1 MKLRSAT
8 AWYAAK
14 AFKQSNLAVAAIA
27 VAVLSV
33 AMPAAA
39 QSYAGNPFED
49 RPVGVVTVTIAN
61 PSKDAA
67 LNDRV
72 TDSVRRSLALFPGSA
87 FSQDRANAAV
97 GQARRNPAI
106 AGVDYDLAP
115 GTAGSLDVN
124 VTVTLTDAANV
135 QTEKGYFLTGDLSD
149 LPVLYDR
156 DGTFVRYKL
165 EVLTLYY
172 ANDNA
177 WYGRPD
183 LMLAGNPLVSGTPAG
198 AGWDQWGEAYLHYGI
213 YGITPVSDSLFVYGG
228 LSAITAMSRGQELFT
243 DDARSYTGIEDA
255 YAGFVTGTTDA
266 DGNRLTFNLS
276 AGRQRFTLANAFL
289 IANTAAN
296 GSDRAALQANA
307 RWASDMLVLG
317 QIGWNNTKFEA
328 FYVDPDE
335 LPILDSE
342 TVVTGINVES
352 VVRPGL
358 LLGAS
363 YLTVPE
369 STQSYFSPVGGIAGT
384 REGLNLWDLRF
395 VYSQPGGTSGFF
407 GGAEVA
413 RQTNDNFDMDA
424 RAGYGELGY
433 AFAEAKW
440 SPAVSYRLSY
450 FSGDDPATSTYE
462 RWDPLLSG
470 GNGEQWVQ
478 GANHFKVV
486 QDSNVIAHRVQA
498 RFRAS
503 PKVEIVPQLWAFIA
517 DQTNNIGGNPALTFM
532 SDDEYGYEA
541 NVTVKYFA
549 SRNVYVHGHIAYTV
563 PGQSV
568 TDALG
573 GTEKDW
579 FSAMVFVRY
588 AF

>member
-1 MKLRSAT
+1 M
-8 AWYAAK
+8 
-14 AFKQSNLAVAAIA
+14 
-27 VAVLSV
+27 AVLPV
-33 AMPAAA
+33 FA

-49 RPVGVVTVTIAN
+49 RPVGTVTVTIVN
-61 PSKDAA
+61 PSNDAA
-67 LNDRV
+67 LNQRI

-87 FSQDRANAAV
+87 FSRDRANAAV

-106 AGVDYDLAP
+106 ADIAYDLAP
-115 GTAGSLDVN
+115 GPAGSLDVA
-124 VTVTLTDAANV
+124 VTVTLTDATNQQVA
-135 QTEKGYFLTGDLSD
+135 KGYFLTGDRGD
-149 LPVLYDR
+149 LPLLYDR
-156 DGTFVRYKL
+156 NGTVLRYKL
-165 EVLTLYY
+165 DVFTLYY
-172 ANDNA
+172 ANNNA

-198 AGWDQWGEAYLHYGI
+198 AGWDQWAEAYLHYGL
-213 YGITPVSDSLFVYGG
+213 YGITPLSDNVFVYGG
-228 LSAITAMSRGQELFT
+228 LSAITSASRGQELFT
-243 DDARSYTGIEDA
+243 DDARTFTGIEDA
-255 YAGFVTGTTDA
+255 YVGFVTGNTDEA
-266 DGNRLTFNLS
+266 GNRLTFNFS

-289 IANTAAN
+289 IANTAFN
-296 GSDRAALQANA
+296 GNERAALQANA
-307 RWASDMLVLG
+307 RWSSDMLVLG
-317 QIGWNNTKFEA
+317 QIGWNNTRFEA

-335 LPILDSE
+335 LPILDTE
-342 TVVTGINVES
+342 TVITGLNVES
-352 VVRPGL
+352 LVRPGL
-358 LLGAS
+358 LIGAS

-369 STQSYFSPVGGIAGT
+369 STQKYFSPTGGIAGT

-395 VYSQPGGTSGFF
+395 TYTQPGGYF
-407 GGAEVA
+407 GGAELA

-424 RAGYGELGY
+424 RAGYAEIGY
-433 AFAEAKW
+433 SFTEAKW
-440 SPAVSYRLSY
+440 TPSVSYRLSY
-450 FSGDDPATSTYE
+450 FSGDDPATATYE

-486 QDSNVIAHRVQA
+486 QDSNVIAHRLQA
-498 RFRAS
+498 RLRVA
-503 PKVEIVPQLWAFIA
+503 PKVELVPQLWAFYA
-517 DQTNNIGGNPALTFM
+517 NQTNNIGGNPALTFM

-541 NVTVKYFA
+541 NVTVKWFA

-579 FSAMVFVRY
+579 LSAMLFVRY

>member
-1 MKLRSAT
+1 MRNRSVFGLWDTLAQRGLRTFIAALAMLIQSA
-8 AWYAAK
+8 ALP
-14 AFKQSNLAVAAIA
+14 AF
-27 VAVLSV
+27 
-33 AMPAAA
+33 A

-49 RPVGVVTVTIAN
+49 RPVGTVTVTIAN
-61 PSKDAA
+61 PSKDSA

-72 TDSVRRSLALFPGSA
+72 ADSVRRSLALFPGSA
-87 FSQDRANAAV
+87 FSRDRANAAV

-106 AGVDYDLAP
+106 ADIAYDLAP
-115 GTAGSLDVN
+115 GEAGNLDVT
-124 VTVTLTDAANV
+124 VTVTLTDALN
-135 QTEKGYFLTGDLSD
+135 QKTERGFLLTGDRGD
-149 LPVLYDR
+149 LPLLYDR
-156 DGTFVRYKL
+156 NGTVLRYKL
-165 EVLTLYY
+165 DVLTLYY

-183 LMLAGNPLVSGTPAG
+183 LMLAGNPLVSGSPAG
-198 AGWDQWGEAYLHYGI
+198 EGWDQWAEAYLHYGL
-213 YGITPVSDSLFVYGG
+213 YGITPLSDSLFVYGG
-228 LSAITAMSRGQELFT
+228 LSAITSMSRGQELFT
-243 DDARSYTGIEDA
+243 DDARTYTGVEDA
-255 YAGFVTGTTDA
+255 YVGLVAGSTDEA
-266 DGNRLTFNLS
+266 GNRLTFNLT

-289 IANTAAN
+289 IANTAFN
-296 GSDRAALQANA
+296 GNERAALQANA
-307 RWASDMLVLG
+307 RWSSDMLVLG
-317 QIGWNNTKFEA
+317 QVAWNNTKFEA

-335 LPILDSE
+335 LPILDTE
-342 TVVTGINVES
+342 TVIAGVNVES

-363 YLTVPE
+363 YLTVP
-369 STQSYFSPVGGIAGT
+369 QSSQNYFSPTGGIAGT
-384 REGLNLWDLRF
+384 RKGLNLWDVRF
-395 VYSQPGGTSGFF
+395 TYNQPGGTSGFF

-424 RAGYGELGY
+424 RAGYGEIGY
-433 AFAEAKW
+433 SFAQAKW
-440 SPAVSYRLSY
+440 TPAISYRLSY
-450 FSGDDPATSTYE
+450 FSGDDPDTATYE

-486 QDSNVIAHRVQA
+486 QDSNVIAHRLQA
-498 RFRAS
+498 RLRVA
-503 PKVEIVPQLWAFIA
+503 PKVEVVPQLWAFYA

-541 NVTVKYFA
+541 NVTVKWFA

-568 TDALG
+568 KDALG

-579 FSAMVFVRY
+579 LSAMLFVRY